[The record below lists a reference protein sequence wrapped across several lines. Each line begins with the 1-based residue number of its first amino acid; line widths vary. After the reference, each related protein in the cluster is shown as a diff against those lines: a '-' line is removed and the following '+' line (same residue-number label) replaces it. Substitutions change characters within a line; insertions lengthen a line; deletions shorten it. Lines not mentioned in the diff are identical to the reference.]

1 MTLNKYFI
9 TQCRKL
15 GVHIASE
22 TPSFRPIVS
31 GKNGK
36 NKNGTIATFPFDS
49 FKLNIYYFEN
59 GKGGLFQQML
69 WLSFVLDCDTSIPF
83 SLYDILTVTE
93 PENFNCYTYTFV
105 DSETLMKDCFSEIE
119 KLLKRILPRLEEIL
133 ENGVTKNKL
142 LIAQKET
149 ITEYFGG
156 DSIFENTDALGSTG
170 EKLISMMIT
179 NFFEYQIESS
189 VIGAQALFYQ
199 GKAEKALKKLQK
211 AKYKTL
217 YDKSLLAYL
226 ENGGGAIAPSDTA
239 KRASVSKGAK
249 RHGSGIKGA
258 FIMIAT
264 ATVCLI
270 PTALIA
276 LALFALLTF
285 LLTDG
290 SMFVLGIKEAVPF
303 IIIFS
308 YIPSIAFAGQALRFF
323 EKRNANKRNIRP
335 AKESNATKKFYKYL
349 TVFAET
355 LVLLTAFIGFNLTL
369 VFNNESFSYAD
380 GEFPL
385 SKQTCQYSAIDRV
398 IFTDG
403 YYTEKDFCE
412 YRGIV
417 IFTKAG
423 NEIDLSESTYLSAEE
438 NEKELT
444 EFFESKGISVK
455 HCKTSEDDIITK

>member
-1 MTLNKYFI
+1 MTLNEYFI

-22 TPSFRPIVS
+22 TPSFRPIAS

-226 ENGGGAIAPSDTA
+226 EKGGGAITQSSTI
-239 KRASVSKGAK
+239 KLASVSTGSK
-249 RHGSGIKGA
+249 RHGNSVKGA
-258 FIMIAT
+258 FTMIGASF
-264 ATVCLI
+264 VCLI
-270 PTALIA
+270 PTSLVTF
-276 LALFALLTF
+276 ALFGLLTF
-285 LLTDG
+285 FLTGG
-290 SMFVLGIKEAVPF
+290 SIFVLGIKEAILSIVV
-303 IIIFS
+303 FS
-308 YIPSIAFAGQALRFF
+308 YIPSIALSSQILRFC
-323 EKRNANKRNIRP
+323 EKKR
-335 AKESNATKKFYKYL
+335 AKKGDIKPPQESNKVKKLYKYL

-355 LVLLTAFIGFNLTL
+355 VILLTAFIGFNLTL
-369 VFNNESFSYAD
+369 VFDNDSFSYAD
-380 GEFPL
+380 GIFPL

-398 IFTDG
+398 LFTDG
-403 YYTEKDFCE
+403 YYAENEFYE
-412 YRGIV
+412 SPAIV
-417 IFTKAG
+417 VITKSG
-423 NEIDLSESTYLSAEE
+423 NEIDLSASTYLSAEE